1 VKLKLDEHSKVCVKR
16 PIKCPN
22 NCSLET
28 IPFCDLDDHLPDCPL
43 ELLSCPN
50 GNDCLHDCPIK
61 IYRKDYEEH
70 KKIFKKRAL
79 QDDLTDMMYGFGVD
93 WPIDKDALSLVEKLT
108 GTGTR
113 PVIVS
118 TFPSNSDYSE
128 SPPPQ
133 SSDSSPSSSS
143 LSFSSLCYMGIGV
156 LVYMAIFKECPP
168 QNPQQPEQSKQSLIK
183 TDSSAPISSE

>member
-1 VKLKLDEHSKVCVKR
+1 MTREELNNFCFQDTSCRV
-16 PIKCPN
+16 ICPKDITLMKN
-22 NCSLET
+22 TIPDVNTSTSLES
-28 IPFCDLDDHLPDCPL
+28 FKNYLDKSAKNIL
-43 ELLSCPN
+43 
-50 GNDCLHDCPIK
+50 GK
-61 IYRKDYEEH
+61 
-70 KKIFKKRAL
+70 
-79 QDDLTDMMYGFGVD
+79 
-93 WPIDKDALSLVEKLT
+93 SLVEKLT